1 MKQQLYQQFVYKIN
15 SSRILGAKRKS
26 LVITPK
32 EARLNDEIIS
42 LADSNVL
49 RNIDRLNGV
58 DRNAV
63 AKQVE
68 SIRKRIFSLRERTDN
83 KVIVRNEI
91 KKLYAQLDE
100 LQLKKDYIMVV
111 MDKPS
116 DFDKLNKGFKVNG
129 IEFKRLVGTSNG
141 VKKSTVVYCSVVNDK
156 GVRIHDELERALN
169 GGRDESKE
177 IVPAKFEAYKS
188 LACSASVEVSKPL
201 DILVVDDFVL
211 KFNADIIRIENDE
224 TMDEPSME
232 EVNDEVELNASD
244 GFGLMSPNLA
254 ERWSRELGLDYT
266 ASGMCIRNLFCKG
279 MVFTFD
285 FQEFANRYYN
295 GDTITDV
302 WGTVHN
308 IKDVEIILPVSV
320 MKLWD
325 SYNSLEH
332 YLKCC
337 EEFHHTFAVTKTCEK
352 ELENERTLNYQ
363 FIQSYELTD
372 GDIMELISPTIN
384 EIKEIITEDVDKTLL
399 FLRGACGKN
408 YNFEK
413 DTNYLAKAIMVN
425 PESAKDPYVIST
437 VGNMI
442 SKKIKELKIGKC
454 KVHGNYTIIGG
465 DPFAFCQSIFGCDVP
480 DSEKGLLK
488 AGEMYSKYWAD
499 LIDPIQDESKR
510 VVCFRAP
517 MSCHAN
523 IRAMN
528 VVRNNEIDYWY
539 QYMKT
544 VNIINVHDTFYPA
557 MNGADN
563 DGDSILT
570 TDNDVLLRKWRQN
583 PAIFCIQKKSQ
594 KAVITEDNLAQS
606 NKNGFGDEIG
616 TITNRITSMYDI
628 RTKFPEDSEQYKTL
642 EYRIKC
648 GQQYQQDAIDKIKG
662 IIAKPMPKE
671 WYDIHSVIITDD
683 DDPETAAAKAK
694 NREIIADKKPYFM
707 VYIYPN
713 LYSEVSRF
721 EKTAQ
726 SKCKITFGMS
736 LSELLVKPDKTER
749 EKEFINWYHKKSP
762 VYDNNGVMNRICHI
776 VENEFDG
783 YVTAVQNKTSD
794 FSPDLF
800 SSGNVSDISN
810 KDRKRLV
817 ELYKEY
823 VNDMQNISVFA
834 NIERQ
839 CPDEL
844 YAQKM
849 VLLTEFKRQCNTIC
863 PNSEQLCNVL
873 LDICYNSNC
882 SKKFVWDIC
891 GDQIVK
897 NLLKRNGGYT
907 YFTLAD
913 NEDSG
918 DIVYCGKTYK
928 RNYVDVD
935 KENMSA
941 EDSDE

>member
-15 SSRILGAKRKS
+15 SNRILGSKRKS
-26 LVITPK
+26 LTITPK

-58 DRNAV
+58 DRAV
-63 AKQVE
+63 VAQQVDG
-68 SIRKRIFSLRERTDN
+68 IRRRISFLQKLTEN

-91 KKLYAQLDE
+91 RKLYAQLDE
-100 LQLKKDYIMVV
+100 LQFKDDYIMVV

-116 DFDKLNKGFKVNG
+116 DFNKLNKGFKVNG

-141 VKKSTVVYCSVVNDK
+141 VKKSTVVYCSVVNSK
-156 GVRIHDELERALN
+156 GVHIHDELEQALN

-188 LACSASVEVSKPL
+188 LACSASIEVSKPL

-211 KFNADIIRIENDE
+211 KFNDDIIRIENNE
-224 TMDEPSME
+224 TMDEPAME
-232 EVNDEVELNASD
+232 EMNAEVELNASD
-244 GFGLMSPNLA
+244 GFGLMLPSLA
-254 ERWSRELGLDYT
+254 ERWSAELGLDYT

-285 FQEFANRYYN
+285 FKEFASRYYN
-295 GDTITDV
+295 SDTITDV

-308 IKDVEIILPVSV
+308 IKDIELILPVSV

-372 GDIMELISPTIN
+372 DDIMELISPTIN
-384 EIKEIITEDVDKTLL
+384 ELKETIVDDADKTLL
-399 FLRGACGKN
+399 FIRGACGKN
-408 YNFEK
+408 YNFDK

-425 PESAKDPYVIST
+425 PEVAKDPYIIST

-454 KVHGNYTIIGG
+454 KVHGNYTVISG

-488 AGEMYSKYWAD
+488 AGEMYSNYWAD
-499 LIDPIQDESKR
+499 LIQGVSKK

-517 MSCHAN
+517 MSCHN
-523 IRAMN
+523 NVKTMN
-528 VVRNNEIDYWY
+528 VVRNDEIDHWY

-544 VNIINVHDTFYPA
+544 VNIINVHDTFYA
-557 MNGADN
+557 AENGADN

-570 TDNDVLLRKWRQN
+570 TDNDVLLRKWRRT
-583 PAIFCIQKKSQ
+583 PAIFCVQKKAQ
-594 KAVITEDNLAQS
+594 KAVIAEENLAMS

-628 RTKFPEDSEQYKTL
+628 RTKFPEGSEQYKTL

-648 GQQYQQDAIDKIKG
+648 GQLLQQDCIDKIKG

-671 WYDIHSVIITDD
+671 WYDIHSVIITDE
-683 DDPETAAAKAK
+683 DDPDTAAAKTK

-707 VYIYPN
+707 IYIYPN
-713 LYSEVSRF
+713 LYNEVMRF

-726 SKCKITFGMS
+726 NKCKIAFGIS
-736 LSELLVKPDKTER
+736 LDELLVKPNKVER
-749 EKEFINWYHKKSP
+749 EQGFINWYRKKSP

-783 YVTAVQNKTSD
+783 YVAVVQKKMPD

-800 SSGNVSDISN
+800 SSGKGCHISS

-839 CPDEL
+839 SPDEL

-863 PNSEQLCNVL
+863 PNSEQLCDVL

-897 NLLKRNGGYT
+897 NLLKRSGGYT
-907 YFTLAD
+907 YFTL
-913 NEDSG
+913 NDSG
-918 DIVYCGKTYK
+918 DSSDVIYCGKSYK
-928 RNYVDVD
+928 RNYVTVD
-935 KENMSA
+935 KEYIDE